1 MKTIRNVIDFTLVAI
16 CTMVVL
22 VVMLFACYTILD
34 FVAYV
39 AMI

>member
-16 CTMVVL
+16 CTVV
-22 VVMLFACYTILD
+22 VLFACYTILD